1 MHGMSQLLARLDQE
15 LKTAST
21 NIQRAEILAR
31 KGSYLARVGRFSETR
46 EIIAKLRSH
55 FGDGRSGHVT
65 AWIMLTEG
73 LLHLFEN
80 LSPLALDRVARAQLL
95 GLAMKDASVIAI
107 ASAWKAHIEFEQ
119 SDFES
124 MINSVKVAIAHVTD
138 DDHDANARLAMVI
151 SDSFLL
157 CGETQVAQSWFM
169 RSREHALKDGDQASI
184 EALLYNRAAFSL
196 ARIRVERCF
205 SDIDSDRLSLLRME
219 IASAKNLQ
227 TLTGIAALTNFIHLC
242 EARLLILEEKYSL
255 AIDALTN
262 IRNAQ
267 PFADYNFNQSFVN
280 LEVSFC
286 LQRLG
291 RHAEARSVFE
301 SIDWTAFE
309 RLDVDEQLV
318 AAWMRRLIC
327 AEDSS
332 MGAESVAKE
341 LFDHL
346 SKKYE
351 QMRSLLSASL
361 QPFAGIN

>member
-1 MHGMSQLLARLDQE
+1 MSQLLARLDHE
-15 LKTAST
+15 LKVASS
-21 NIQRAEILAR
+21 NIERAEILAR
-31 KGSYLARVGRFSETR
+31 KGSYLARVGKFSETR
-46 EIIAKLRSH
+46 EIIAKLRGH

-80 LSPLALDRVARAQLL
+80 LSPLALDRIARAQIL

-107 ASAWKAHIEFEQ
+107 ASAWKAHIEFET

-124 MINSVKVAIAHVTD
+124 MIKSLKVGISHATD
-138 DDHDANARLAMVI
+138 DDHDANARLAMVL
-151 SDSFLL
+151 SDSFLI
-157 CGETQVAQSWFM
+157 CGETRSAQSWFM

-196 ARIRVERCF
+196 ARIRAERCF
-205 SDIDSDRLSLLRME
+205 SDIEADRLSLLRME

-227 TLTGIAALTNFIHLC
+227 TLTGIAALTNFVHLC
-242 EARLLILEEKYSL
+242 EARLLILEGKYSL
-255 AIDALTN
+255 AMDALAN

-267 PFADYNFNQSFVN
+267 PFADYNFNQSFVD

-286 LQRLG
+286 FQRLG
-291 RHAEARSVFE
+291 RHTDARSTYS
-301 SIDWTAFE
+301 SIDWSTFE

-318 AAWMRRLIC
+318 AAWMRRLMC

-332 MGAESVAKE
+332 MGMESDAKE
-341 LFDHL
+341 LFGRL
-346 SKKYE
+346 STKYE
-351 QMRSLLSASL
+351 HMRSLLIESLRSFASVD
-361 QPFAGIN
+361 

>member
-1 MHGMSQLLARLDQE
+1 MSQLLARLDQE

-21 NIQRAEILAR
+21 DIGRAEILAR
-31 KGSYLARVGRFSETR
+31 KGSYLARVGKFSETR
-46 EIIAKLRSH
+46 EIIAKLRDH

-80 LSPLALDRVARAQLL
+80 LSPLALDRVARAQIL
-95 GLAMKDASVIAI
+95 GLAMKDASVVAI
-107 ASAWKAHIEFEQ
+107 ASAWKAHIEFEI

-124 MINSVKVAIAHVTD
+124 MLKSLKVATAHATD
-138 DDHDANARLAMVI
+138 DDHDANARLAMVL
-151 SDSFLL
+151 SDSFLV
-157 CGETQVAQSWFM
+157 CGQKRSAQAWFM

-196 ARIRVERCF
+196 ARIRAERCF
-205 SDIDSDRLSLLRME
+205 SDVDADRLSLLRME

-227 TLTGIAALTNFIHLC
+227 TLTRIAALTNFIHLC
-242 EARLLILEEKYSL
+242 EARLLILEERYSL

-267 PFADYNFNQSFVN
+267 PFADYNFNQSFVD

-286 LQRLG
+286 LQCLG
-291 RHAEARSVFE
+291 RHTEVQSIYN
-301 SIDWTAFE
+301 SIDWSTFE

-318 AAWMRRLIC
+318 AAWMRRLMC
-327 AEDSS
+327 AKDSS
-332 MGAESVAKE
+332 IGRESDAKE
-341 LFDHL
+341 LFENL
-346 SKKYE
+346 SAKYE
-351 QMRSLLSASL
+351 QMRLQLIEGL
-361 QPFAGIN
+361 QPFASVE